1 MNILLLEKS
10 SLGTRFWSRSWFW
23 DIWYIEISRYIETGF
38 KLMSLWFLFTFRRC
52 LFRDMNAVVCHDE
65 CIGMSYLCL
74 WFCKQHELVRWWM
87 CLHMNW
93 RACDILY
100 VCLLLFFNVW
110 EWASCLVC
118 VWELDHREKCVC
130 VSVRWVNSQPKLTV
144 SRRHTRFCPQLRHT
158 QPRLHY
164 CEHQHRALDTVS
176 LNTTLLTLQW

>member
-1 MNILLLEKS
+1 
-10 SLGTRFWSRSWFW
+10 
-23 DIWYIEISRYIETGF
+23 
-38 KLMSLWFLFTFRRC
+38 MSLWFLFTFRRC

-74 WFCKQHELVRWWM
+74 WFCKQHELVRCWM

-130 VSVRWVNSQPKLTV
+130 VGSVSKLTAQTH
-144 SRRHTRFCPQLRHT
+144 SEPQTYPLLSPAQAHTAETALLRTSAQSTKHCLPKHHIT
-158 QPRLHY
+158 HPAMVNLSKT
-164 CEHQHRALDTVS
+164 HRSIIHWLCMSVLADF
-176 LNTTLLTLQW
+176 